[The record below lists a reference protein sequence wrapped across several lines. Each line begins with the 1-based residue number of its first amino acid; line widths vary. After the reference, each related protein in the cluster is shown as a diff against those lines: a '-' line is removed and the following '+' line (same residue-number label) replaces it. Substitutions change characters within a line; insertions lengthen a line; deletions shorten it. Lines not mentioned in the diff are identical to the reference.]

1 MQKTIT
7 LGLMSG
13 TSLDGVDAVA
23 VDFAGSVPQ
32 FRGHYHVPFTDE
44 MRAELLALCTPGNN
58 EIDRM
63 GRTSVELAKIYAH
76 AIAELL
82 NTADI
87 PRKEVAAAGVH
98 GQTIRHRPEEGW
110 TLQLNNPAMV
120 AELSGLNVIADFRT
134 RDVAAGGEGAPLV
147 PAFHAQVFTGNVARS
162 IVNIGGISNITF
174 LPPVKSYGS
183 VTGFDCGP
191 GNILLDAWC
200 AKHLERPY
208 DAGGRWA
215 ATGTVN
221 EALLTRLMAEPYFT
235 KEPPKS
241 TGRELF
247 NLAWLENILK
257 EFPSVS
263 AADVQAT
270 LTRFTAKSIVDA
282 VTRFAGRTEELYV
295 CGGGALNR
303 TLMASLQDEAGAKIA
318 KAILTVFD
326 LHLCDTLL
334 QADPDSSPI
343 AKIAVKSTMELGV
356 APMHVEAMA
365 FAWLAW
371 AFLKRQAGNLPEVTA
386 ATGPRI
392 LGALYP
398 H

>member
-87 PRKEVAAAGVH
+87 PRKEVAAAGIH

-120 AELSGLNVIADFRT
+120 AELSGLNIIADFRS

-247 NLAWLENILK
+247 NLAWLANILT

-318 KAILTVFD
+318 
-326 LHLCDTLL
+326 
-334 QADPDSSPI
+334 
-343 AKIAVKSTMELGV
+343 VKSTMELGV

>member
-23 VDFAGSVPQ
+23 VDFAGKAPVL
-32 FRGHYHVPFTDE
+32 RGHYHVPFSDDL
-44 MRAELLALCTPGNN
+44 RGELLALCSPGEN
-58 EIDRM
+58 EIDRA
-63 GRTSVELAKIYAH
+63 GRASVALAKLYAQ

-87 PRKEVAAAGVH
+87 PAKEVAAAGIH
-98 GQTIRHRPEEGW
+98 GQTIRHRPAEGW
-110 TLQLNNPAMV
+110 TLQLNHPALV
-120 AELSGLNVIADFRT
+120 AELSGLNVIADFRS

-147 PAFHAQVFTGNVARS
+147 PAFHAQVFTGDVARS

-174 LPPVKSYGS
+174 LPPVKSYGK

-191 GNILLDAWC
+191 GNLLLDAWC
-200 AKHLERPY
+200 MKHLDRPY
-208 DAGGRWA
+208 DEGGRWA
-215 ATGTVN
+215 KTGTVN
-221 EALLTRLMAEPYFT
+221 EALLARLMSDPYFA

-247 NLAWLENILK
+247 NLAWLEAILN
-257 EFPSVS
+257 EMPSLS

-270 LTRFTAKSIVDA
+270 LTQFTARSIADA
-282 VTRFAGRTEELYV
+282 VSRFASRTEELYV

-303 TLMASLQDEAGAKIA
+303 TLMAALQDETGAR
-318 KAILTVFD
+318 
-326 LHLCDTLL
+326 
-334 QADPDSSPI
+334 
-343 AKIAVKSTMELGV
+343 IAVKSTAELGV

-371 AFLKRQAGNLPEVTA
+371 AFLKRQAGNLPDVTA

>member
-221 EALLTRLMAEPYFT
+221 EALLTRLVAEP
-235 KEPPKS
+235 
-241 TGRELF
+241 
-247 NLAWLENILK
+247 
-257 EFPSVS
+257 
-263 AADVQAT
+263 
-270 LTRFTAKSIVDA
+270 
-282 VTRFAGRTEELYV
+282 
-295 CGGGALNR
+295 
-303 TLMASLQDEAGAKIA
+303 
-318 KAILTVFD
+318 
-326 LHLCDTLL
+326 
-334 QADPDSSPI
+334 
-343 AKIAVKSTMELGV
+343 
-356 APMHVEAMA
+356 
-365 FAWLAW
+365 
-371 AFLKRQAGNLPEVTA
+371 
-386 ATGPRI
+386 
-392 LGALYP
+392 
-398 H
+398 

>member
-134 RDVAAGGEGAPLV
+134 RRSSRATSPAASSTSAGFP
-147 PAFHAQVFTGNVARS
+147 TSRS
-162 IVNIGGISNITF
+162 
-174 LPPVKSYGS
+174 
-183 VTGFDCGP
+183 C
-191 GNILLDAWC
+191 
-200 AKHLERPY
+200 RP
-208 DAGGRWA
+208 
-215 ATGTVN
+215 
-221 EALLTRLMAEPYFT
+221 
-235 KEPPKS
+235 
-241 TGRELF
+241 
-247 NLAWLENILK
+247 
-257 EFPSVS
+257 
-263 AADVQAT
+263 
-270 LTRFTAKSIVDA
+270 
-282 VTRFAGRTEELYV
+282 
-295 CGGGALNR
+295 
-303 TLMASLQDEAGAKIA
+303 
-318 KAILTVFD
+318 
-326 LHLCDTLL
+326 
-334 QADPDSSPI
+334 
-343 AKIAVKSTMELGV
+343 
-356 APMHVEAMA
+356 
-365 FAWLAW
+365 
-371 AFLKRQAGNLPEVTA
+371 
-386 ATGPRI
+386 
-392 LGALYP
+392 
-398 H
+398 